1 MNSVNLIGRIVNDL
15 ELKQTQTG
23 KSVVSFTIAVNKD
36 KDTAYFIDL
45 VAWNVTAQNICR
57 YFKKGVQIGISGILT
72 TRTSEYNGQKR
83 KFTEVLVNAFD
94 FIGSKS
100 ENSSDNFPTFTPTST
115 PKFEEI
121 ATDDTLPF

>member
-23 KSVVSFTIAVNKD
+23 KSVVSFAIAVNRD
-36 KDTAYFIDL
+36 KDTTYFID
-45 VAWNVTAQNICR
+45 VTAWNTVAQNICR

-72 TRTSEYNGQKR
+72 TRMSEYNGQKR
-83 KFTEVLVNAFD
+83 KYTEVLVNSFD

-100 ENSSDNFPTFTPTST
+100 ENGGNDNSFAPPVT

-121 ATDDTLPF
+121 DTDDSLPF